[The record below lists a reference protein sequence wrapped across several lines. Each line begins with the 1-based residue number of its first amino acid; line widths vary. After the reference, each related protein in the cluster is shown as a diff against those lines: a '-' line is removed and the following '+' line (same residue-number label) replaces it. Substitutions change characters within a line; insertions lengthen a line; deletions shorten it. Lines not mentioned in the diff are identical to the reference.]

1 MNGPLHGK
9 RALVGGAS
17 QGIGRA
23 CAGAIA
29 QQGAEVVIVARD
41 EAALKNVV
49 GDLDVAND
57 QRHRYIAADFGDPP
71 ALAKRV
77 AEHVQQFG
85 PIEILVNNTGGPPH
99 GALTEATPEQFLQ
112 AISNHVVC
120 NQLLVRTLLPG
131 MKAQRYGRIINIIS
145 TSVIAPIK
153 GLGVSN
159 TTRGAVANWGRTM
172 AGELAPFGITVN
184 NILPGYTATARLQSL
199 FSAKAQKA
207 GKTVEEIQRQVIDA
221 IPMGRL
227 ADPKEIAAVVA
238 FLASPAASYLTG
250 VNLPVDGGRT
260 AVQ

>member
-1 MNGPLHGK
+1 MNEPLHGK

-23 CAGAIA
+23 CARELAA
-29 QQGAEVVIVARD
+29 LGAEVTVVARD
-41 EAALKNVV
+41 ENALKDVV
-49 GDLDVAND
+49 SDLGGSAE
-57 QRHRYIAADFGDPP
+57 RKHHYIAADFGDPS
-71 ALAKRV
+71 ALAARV
-77 AEHVQQFG
+77 ADHVRQFG

-99 GALTEATPEQFLQ
+99 GALTEATPEQFFK

-120 NQLLVRTLLPG
+120 NQLLVQALLPG
-131 MKAQRYGRIINIIS
+131 MKTKRYGRIINIIS
-145 TSVIAPIK
+145 TSVVAPIK

-199 FSAKAQKA
+199 FAAKAQKA
-207 GKTVEEIQRQVIDA
+207 GKTVEEIERQVIEA

-238 FLASPAASYLTG
+238 FLASPGASYLTG